1 MKIKNWLRI
10 AIFTSLAIILVGA
23 FTFFSIKINKARY
36 TDFKDAGY
44 VISTNYASGSDTTD
58 INSEKY
64 YFSENTSYF
73 KNNNSTYSF
82 TNSSNEGVNV
92 NNDNFIHYNDGSLGV
107 FKTSA
112 LLNLNNLGDN
122 IIKYYSLNN
131 KNYLTKEGNQYL
143 AKSVS
148 QNISFTNFLIKIS
161 STKYMLVAPQINIHV
176 KDDVRTINDSYLELQ
191 YFDGNIIRLE
201 NNNFKLQSVASDF
214 YIEVG
219 NNVIIDLNSKNIYL
233 NKEKKVNLEEITIDS
248 NDHIDLDIEDNSN
261 FATEDEKKK
270 QQEEEKKKAEAE
282 LEKAKKELEA
292 AQNKIKEDIK
302 SNFSSENPINGI
314 TNGVVRPSSPDS
326 NDEIIDDSLNTKDPS
341 FTISKFEVSAN
352 GVVAE
357 IKYEDKSS
365 VLVGSPTVSLIDA
378 GNNKIV
384 DAIHLNTGLTSV
396 TYSNET
402 LSQSTNYVLVV
413 NANYNKDNETVN
425 KDFIQKSFVTKSLGI
440 NLIKD
445 YFSTTAL
452 NFKIKLNSDCTVKT
466 LTAKLY
472 NESGT
477 LVSNQL
483 INTESL
489 RSVNLNFDNLDPNTT
504 YNLELSDF
512 VYKNMVI
519 SDNFNIK
526 LMT

>member
-176 KDDVRTINDSYLELQ
+176 KDDVRTINDSYL
-191 YFDGNIIRLE
+191 
-201 NNNFKLQSVASDF
+201 
-214 YIEVG
+214 
-219 NNVIIDLNSKNIYL
+219 
-233 NKEKKVNLEEITIDS
+233 
-248 NDHIDLDIEDNSN
+248 
-261 FATEDEKKK
+261 
-270 QQEEEKKKAEAE
+270 
-282 LEKAKKELEA
+282 
-292 AQNKIKEDIK
+292 
-302 SNFSSENPINGI
+302 
-314 TNGVVRPSSPDS
+314 
-326 NDEIIDDSLNTKDPS
+326 
-341 FTISKFEVSAN
+341 
-352 GVVAE
+352 
-357 IKYEDKSS
+357 
-365 VLVGSPTVSLIDA
+365 
-378 GNNKIV
+378 
-384 DAIHLNTGLTSV
+384 
-396 TYSNET
+396 
-402 LSQSTNYVLVV
+402 
-413 NANYNKDNETVN
+413 
-425 KDFIQKSFVTKSLGI
+425 
-440 NLIKD
+440 
-445 YFSTTAL
+445 
-452 NFKIKLNSDCTVKT
+452 
-466 LTAKLY
+466 
-472 NESGT
+472 
-477 LVSNQL
+477 
-483 INTESL
+483 
-489 RSVNLNFDNLDPNTT
+489 
-504 YNLELSDF
+504 
-512 VYKNMVI
+512 
-519 SDNFNIK
+519 
-526 LMT
+526 